1 MEEKKKK
8 GRISKKPSFPFSP
21 ISFLSTTTLPTLVFP
36 TFHQSPPSEKV
47 CIPLACPW
55 VGNLSKANDGKL
67 DSAGAGKTPG
77 NSFNLNGLK
86 SINYETG
93 PRRTGTMRRVARGG
107 TCARPRVGVWVHFEG
122 ETSFCYRDRNDAR
135 YKFHSTGTIHFPRR

>member
-1 MEEKKKK
+1 MTGESGLRRKKKK
-8 GRISKKPSFPFSP
+8 SKNPR
-21 ISFLSTTTLPTLVFP
+21 FLFLQFRSSQLLLLPRSYFLLSI
-36 TFHQSPPSEKV
+36 SPPGEKV

-93 PRRTGTMRRVARGG
+93 PRRTGTMRRVARRGLS
-107 TCARPRVGVWVHFEG
+107 VGVWLHFEG